1 MAKASP
7 SGKVIRRSLRSI
19 WTDLR
24 PLGFSSGLHYR
35 ELTDAA
41 CHSLK
46 IAGHSDARLV
56 MFGSSVTG
64 FSYRSGTSFDTG
76 GRSDYDLAVVSPK
89 LFAAALKAGAQR
101 RAGGRTEPIGPRSKV
116 AIDLGLNPIIE
127 TLNDISG
134 RKVSIMIYRD
144 WNFLTTRGT

>member
-1 MAKASP
+1 M
-7 SGKVIRRSLRSI
+7 
-19 WTDLR
+19 
-24 PLGFSSGLHYR
+24 
-35 ELTDAA
+35 
-41 CHSLK
+41 
-46 IAGHSDARLV
+46 AGHSDARLV

-64 FSYRSGTSFDTG
+64 FSYRAGTSFDTG

-101 RAGGRTEPIGPRSKV
+101 RAGDRTKPIGPRSKV
-116 AIDLGLNPIIE
+116 AIDLGLNPIVE

-144 WNFLTTRGT
+144 WTFLTTRGPYRILP

>member
-1 MAKASP
+1 
-7 SGKVIRRSLRSI
+7 
-19 WTDLR
+19 
-24 PLGFSSGLHYR
+24 
-35 ELTDAA
+35 
-41 CHSLK
+41 
-46 IAGHSDARLV
+46 

-76 GRSDYDLAVVSPK
+76 GKSDYDLAIVSPK

-101 RAGGRTEPIGPRSKV
+101 RAGGRTEPIGPGSRV
-116 AIDLGLNPIIE
+116 AKNIKLKTILE

-144 WNFLTTRGT
+144 WSFLTTRGPYRILP